1 MTMQNEPPT
10 DGVPAPNKLTF
21 KSFMSLGTV
30 ALVVVVVVLGIRAET
45 QRAIAKTFLDS
56 VTMGDKAA
64 AESLSDGVVRTS
76 VRACVGG
83 PCDATPSGHALL
95 VLRGSLTN
103 SVSMNVTTSWNA
115 RCVVATAR
123 QRVGGSVELFLRIE
137 LRGEAWLVTGI
148 SQSRDDLGVTCDNG

>member
-1 MTMQNEPPT
+1 MTMQSEPQP
-10 DGVPAPNKLTF
+10 DGVPAPKKRTF

-30 ALVVVVVVLGIRAET
+30 VLVVVVGVTMVRAQT

-56 VTMGDKAA
+56 VTKGDKAA
-64 AESLSDGVVRTS
+64 AEALSDGLVRTS
-76 VRACVGG
+76 VRACLGG
-83 PCDATPSGHALL
+83 PCDATPSGHAML

-103 SVSMNVTTSWNA
+103 SVSMNVTTSWNE

-137 LRGEAWLVTGI
+137 LRGEEWLVTGI
-148 SQSRDDLGVTCDNG
+148 SQSRDDLPICDNG